1 MGSKWVS
8 SLQYNP
14 EMAPSVSVRCS
25 TSDGGTTFCVAHVQP
40 EMPDGGMEEKLQK
53 VENIG
58 AADQVLRHR
67 GHKAAVGAT
76 KPTAEDGEKPKWPS
90 ADDPLRWFGVLVP
103 QSLRGAQRNFRQGIL
118 LAAEVTSLQ
127 SSIEETRQ
135 QYQALLAHKKREQV
149 HNGC

>member
-1 MGSKWVS
+1 
-8 SLQYNP
+8 
-14 EMAPSVSVRCS
+14 
-25 TSDGGTTFCVAHVQP
+25 
-40 EMPDGGMEEKLQK
+40 MPDGGMEEKLQK

-103 QSLRGAQRNFRQGIL
+103 QSLRGAQRNFRQGASVASDRDRSALTSSHNLVSLPQGSFWLQKSPLYRAALKRPASNIKLCLPTRNGNKFTTAVNIL
-118 LAAEVTSLQ
+118 YTK
-127 SSIEETRQ
+127 I
-135 QYQALLAHKKREQV
+135 
-149 HNGC
+149 